1 MCDTSNVFFSFF
13 KTLILWWS
21 FLLKILN
28 FLYAKWNE
36 LGLWQKASR
45 LKQGSETNGCRPR
58 RYIHSQTFQK
68 CSPPGPCVFF
78 GQYMGRLVW
87 SQNTHHLNLAW
98 WGGTVVFLWGRL
110 RYKLNDRSSWGRNKL
125 RSEAPCFLVLLA
137 AFPDRQGCLIFVPEW
152 CVSVLPNVSESFQAG
167 PLFPTGFGREHDR
180 QVAVPCCVLIL
191 QDDFPTLC
199 DTNAYE
205 HLRKNLRKNA
215 GEIYLFNES
224 ITCRTKRADNFL
236 HFDSLTSM
244 INCYYSTI

>member
-1 MCDTSNVFFSFF
+1 MCLFWPIYGSFGVV
-13 KTLILWWS
+13 TEYSSPEPGMMGWHSGLSLR
-21 FLLKILN
+21 KIALQI
-28 FLYAKWNE
+28 KW
-36 LGLWQKASR
+36 Q
-45 LKQGSETNGCRPR
+45 
-58 RYIHSQTFQK
+58 
-68 CSPPGPCVFF
+68 
-78 GQYMGRLVW
+78 
-87 SQNTHHLNLAW
+87 
-98 WGGTVVFLWGRL
+98 VVMRQEQIAF
-110 RYKLNDRSSWGRNKL
+110 RSSL
-125 RSEAPCFLVLLA
+125 
-137 AFPDRQGCLIFVPEW
+137 FPRPPSGLSRWQECLIFVPEW

-244 INCYYSTI
+244 INCYCSTI

>member
-1 MCDTSNVFFSFF
+1 MCDTSDVFFSFF

-36 LGLWQKASR
+36 SGSWQKASS

-58 RYIHSQTFQK
+58 RYIHSQTSQK
-68 CSPPGPCVFF
+68 CSPRVHVSFLANMWVVWCGHCILITWTWRDGVAQWSFFEEDCV
-78 GQYMGRLVW
+78 
-87 SQNTHHLNLAW
+87 T
-98 WGGTVVFLWGRL
+98 
-110 RYKLNDRSSWGRNKL
+110 NDRSSWDRNEL
-125 RSEAPCFLVLLA
+125 RSEAPCFLVHLPAL
-137 AFPDRQGCLIFVPEW
+137 PDRQDCLIFVPEW
-152 CVSVLPNVSESFQAG
+152 CVSVLPNVSEAFQA
-167 PLFPTGFGREHDR
+167 LFPTGFGREHDR

-224 ITCRTKRADNFL
+224 ITCRKKRADNFL
-236 HFDSLTSM
+236 HFDTLTSM
-244 INCYYSTI
+244 INCYCSTI